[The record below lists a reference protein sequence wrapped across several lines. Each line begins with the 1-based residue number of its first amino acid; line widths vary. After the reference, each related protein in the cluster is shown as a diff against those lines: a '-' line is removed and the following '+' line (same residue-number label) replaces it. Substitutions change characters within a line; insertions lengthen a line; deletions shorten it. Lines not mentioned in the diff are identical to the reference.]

1 MQYSRLKKT
10 SMKDFLV
17 KFSLLVNCIFA
28 NQTLNAQCDVKSE
41 VSPTGVFIETTKK
54 EIIYFNNQYSIFSQ
68 VKHDGDDF
76 FLVIRVNPM
85 VKKDKYTG
93 TMNIILENKD
103 SVNLIFYDVKTRSK
117 DTSISLFYKIESD
130 QINELT
136 KYGVS
141 QIVMDFDQ
149 VEKTFILELHKDV
162 IMNQIKCLRK
172 EEEEK
177 EKVKGKE

>member
-1 MQYSRLKKT
+1 MQYFGLKKT
-10 SMKDFLV
+10 SMKDFVV
-17 KFSLLVNCIFA
+17 KFSLLITCIFA
-28 NQTLNAQCDVKSE
+28 NQILHAQCDVKSE
-41 VSPTGVFIETTKK
+41 VSPTGVFVETTKK
-54 EIIYFNNQYSIFSQ
+54 EIIYFNNEYSIFSQ
-68 VKHDGDDF
+68 IKHDGDDF

-103 SVNLIFYDVKTRSK
+103 SVSLIFYDVKTRSR
-117 DTSISLFYKIESD
+117 DTSISLFYKIEND

>member
-1 MQYSRLKKT
+1 MQYLGLKKT

-17 KFSLLVNCIFA
+17 KFSLLVTCLCAHQI
-28 NQTLNAQCDVKSE
+28 LNAQCDVKSE

-54 EIIYFNNQYSIFSQ
+54 EIIYFNNEYSIFSQ
-68 VKHDGDDF
+68 IKHDGDDF